1 MRKPV
6 AIARVKVNDMLS
18 ALYGKNMKSILYR
31 VSKDQEI
38 KPGEVCDIIVDGKSL
53 GESPMSVYSYILKW
67 LIGFESKYVKVS
79 IYRDSDG
86 VYEHEFELDGHGVVI
101 KLERV
106 VE

>member
-6 AIARVKVNDMLS
+6 AVGRVKIESMLS

-38 KPGEVCDIIVDGKSL
+38 KPGEVCDIVVDGKSL

-67 LIGFESKYVKVS
+67 LIGFESKYVKVF
-79 IYRDSDG
+79 IYRDSEG
-86 VYEHEFELDGHGVVI
+86 VYGHEFELDGHDVVI
-101 KLERV
+101 KLEKV
-106 VE
+106 ID

>member
-6 AIARVKVNDMLS
+6 AVGRVKIESMLS

-38 KPGEVCDIIVDGKSL
+38 KPGEVCDIVVDGKSL

-79 IYRDSDG
+79 IYRDSEG
-86 VYEHEFELDGHGVVI
+86 VYGHEFELDGHDVVI
-101 KLERV
+101 KLEKV
-106 VE
+106 ID